1 MKLVKIFVLVL
12 EHFVHSVF
20 TSQYSIHLKF
30 GEFMTSNDR
39 LFGCPIH
46 HTDNIYCPIL
56 FIDTST
62 ILDTANLIGF
72 TYSINSNTQF
82 LCVDSFYRPQWSWGN
97 IFRSMCQE
105 FCPQGGMHG
114 KGVCMPGQ
122 HVWQG
127 VCVAGGMCGRGRVWQ
142 AGWRACMVGGHAWQA
157 GGRGQFSVSECGLNL
172 SKSPL
177 ILLTSNSHGRKT

>member
-1 MKLVKIFVLVL
+1 MNLVKIFVLVS
-12 EHFVHSVF
+12 EHFVHSMF

-46 HTDNIYCPIL
+46 HTEIIYCPIL
-56 FIDTST
+56 FIGTST

-82 LCVDSFYRPQWSWGN
+82 LCVDSFYRPQRRWDKV
-97 IFRSMCQE
+97 IFSEACAQNSVHGGG
-105 FCPQGGMHG
+105 GGMHG
-114 KGVCMPGQ
+114 KEVCMPGR

-127 VCVAGGMCGRGRVWQ
+127 GMCNQ
-142 AGWRACMVGGHAWQA
+142 
-157 GGRGQFSVSECGLNL
+157 
-172 SKSPL
+172 
-177 ILLTSNSHGRKT
+177 